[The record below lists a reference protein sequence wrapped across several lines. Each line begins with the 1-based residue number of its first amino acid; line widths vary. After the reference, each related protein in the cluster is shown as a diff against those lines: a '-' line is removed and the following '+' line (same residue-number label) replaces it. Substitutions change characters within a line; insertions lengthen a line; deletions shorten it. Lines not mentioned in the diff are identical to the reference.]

1 MKLSKPHFWNYSK
14 ENDITFSIITV
25 SFNAFNE
32 IEDTIKSVCNQ
43 TFRKFEY
50 IVIDGGSF
58 DGTCDIIE
66 KYSNEISIY
75 ISEKDDGIYDAMNK
89 GISLSRGKFLIFM
102 NAGDR
107 FFDCT
112 ILSKIVEIESLEQYS
127 LIYGDYYRED
137 HTALVYRTSR
147 DYSTIWYG
155 MFASHQ
161 AMFFH
166 RQVIEP
172 LKYDISLR
180 IGADYDLVAKIICTK
195 LLKIK
200 KINVPICIFNTS
212 GISNEDWK
220 FALLENF
227 KTRRSVL
234 QLNFLFCCLVL
245 VFHAMINLLRVNF
258 PIIYLNFRQMQQY
271 GGRIIKAINIKVDG

>member
-1 MKLSKPHFWNYSK
+1 MNFSK

-32 IEDTIKSVCNQ
+32 IEETIKSVCNQ

-66 KYSNEISIY
+66 KYSNEIAIY
-75 ISEKDDGIYDAMNK
+75 ISEKDAGIYDAMNK

-102 NAGDR
+102 NAGDK
-107 FFDCT
+107 FFDCSV
-112 ILSKIVEIESLEQYS
+112 LSKIVEIESLEQYS
-127 LIYGDYYRED
+127 LIYGDYLRED
-137 HTALVYRTSR
+137 HNKLAYRASR

-161 AMFFH
+161 SMFFR

-180 IGADYDLVAKIICTK
+180 IGADYDLVAKIICAK
-195 LLKIK
+195 HLKIK

-227 KTRRSVL
+227 KTRRSIL
-234 QLNFLFCCLVL
+234 HLNFLFCCLVL

-258 PIIYLNFRQMQQY
+258 PIIYLNFRQIQQC
-271 GGRIIKAINIKVDG
+271 GGRILKAFNSKVDG